1 MQYRKLGK
9 TDIDV
14 SAVSLGTWAIGGGQW
29 WGDTDEQEAIEAIHA
44 GLDAGINCVDTA
56 PAYGFGQSE
65 ETVGKALAGRR
76 SDVVLSTKCGL
87 WWKDSRGSFRFERDG
102 TKVNLSLHP
111 ETIREEV
118 EISLKRLK
126 TDYIDI
132 LHTHWPSIEPDFTPI
147 SETMECLMDLKKQ
160 GKIRAIAASNV
171 TVDHIKEH
179 MAAGVLDAIQPRYSM
194 LDRGIEKEISPFC
207 ISHSISTMVYSPLE
221 QGLLT
226 GRFGMDYVI
235 PEGQFRNNLPWFQPV
250 NRKRVL
256 QTLEGW
262 KDLTEAYSCSMSQ
275 LVIAW
280 TIAQKGITTALCGA
294 RKKAHVLDNVGA
306 GSLELKP
313 EDTRRMRKD
322 VEALGDPE

>member
-1 MQYRKLGK
+1 MQYRKIGT

-14 SAVSLGTWAIGGGQW
+14 SSISLGTWAIGGGQW
-29 WGDTDEQEAIEAIHA
+29 WGDTDEKEAIEAIHA
-44 GLDAGINCVDTA
+44 GLDAGINCIDTA
-56 PAYGFGQSE
+56 PAYGFGRSE

-87 WWKDSRGSFRFERDG
+87 WWIDSRGSFRFEENG
-102 TKVNLSLHP
+102 KKVNISLHP

-118 EISLKRLK
+118 EISLKRLN

-147 SETMECLMDLKKQ
+147 SETMECLTDLKKQ

-171 TVDHIKEH
+171 TVDHMKEH
-179 MAAGVLDAIQPRYSM
+179 LAAGVLDAIQPRYSM
-194 LDRGIEKEISPFC
+194 LDRGIEKKILPFC
-207 ISHSISTMVYSPLE
+207 ISHSISTLVYSPLE

-226 GRFGMDYVI
+226 GRFGMDYMI

-250 NRKRVL
+250 NRKQVL

-262 KDLTEAYSCSMSQ
+262 NDLTETYSCSVSQ

-280 TIAQKGITTALCGA
+280 TIGQEGITTALCGA
-294 RKKAHVLDNVGA
+294 RKKDHVLENAEA
-306 GSLELKP
+306 GRLILKP
-313 EDTRRMRKD
+313 EDIQRMRKD
-322 VEALGDPE
+322 VETLGDPE